1 VARASCGRRSP
12 GPVACRSF
20 RPALTLW
27 SSAQR
32 LAVALAVAAAGV
44 APPPGDAAE
53 GATAARAAQAEREL
67 TVMTFN
73 VWYGGVQVDFRQ
85 VARSIR
91 AAGAD
96 VVGVQEPEGNL
107 HRLATVAG
115 LPYVDE
121 SLHMISRY
129 PLFAVEREG
138 VRLAYAALDLDH
150 VVALGNVHLTCCPY
164 GPEEAGAGKSAEEVL
179 ELERSLRLPEI
190 RPYLRSLRPLAGR
203 GVPTFLTGDF
213 NSPSHLDWTEAVARA
228 RPQRVPYPLVWPVS
242 TALARAG
249 FRDSYRE
256 AHPDP
261 VATPGFT
268 WTPGT
273 PPPRTRRRETLDRID
288 WVLAAGPAR
297 TLAARLVGE
306 TGGPDVEVGVQGY
319 GSDHR
324 AMASTFAVSPATAP
338 PLVSA
343 EPRVVTRGR
352 RVSVRYTR
360 TAGGPGRQIGIL
372 RGSSRRP
379 VMSIPIFDGADHL
392 AAYFGTAPLSPGAYR
407 AALLRGDGGV
417 AATYRFWVEAPGTR
431 PSIRT
436 ARRSYRR
443 GRPIRLSWKGAPA
456 NKLDWIGIY
465 AAGESDLYQYLGFKY
480 TGARPSGRMSFTRA
494 DLGALRPGRYRA
506 TLMLDDGYSVLA
518 QARFRVR

>member
-1 VARASCGRRSP
+1 
-12 GPVACRSF
+12 
-20 RPALTLW
+20 
-27 SSAQR
+27 
-32 LAVALAVAAAGV
+32 
-44 APPPGDAAE
+44 
-53 GATAARAAQAEREL
+53 
-67 TVMTFN
+67 
-73 VWYGGVQVDFRQ
+73 
-85 VARSIR
+85 
-91 AAGAD
+91 
-96 VVGVQEPEGNL
+96 
-107 HRLATVAG
+107 
-115 LPYVDE
+115 
-121 SLHMISRY
+121 
-129 PLFAVEREG
+129 
-138 VRLAYAALDLDH
+138 
-150 VVALGNVHLTCCPY
+150 
-164 GPEEAGAGKSAEEVL
+164 
-179 ELERSLRLPEI
+179 
-190 RPYLRSLRPLAGR
+190 
-203 GVPTFLTGDF
+203 
-213 NSPSHLDWTEAVARA
+213 VARA

-324 AMASTFAVSPATAP
+324 AMASTFAVIPAAAP

-343 EPRVVTRGR
+343 QPHVVTRGR

-360 TAGGPGRQIGIL
+360 TAAGPGRQIGIL

-392 AAYFGTAPLSPGAYR
+392 TAYFGTAPLRPGAYR
-407 AALLRGDGGV
+407 AALLRGNGGV
-417 AATYRFWVEAPGTR
+417 AATSRFWVEAPGTR

-506 TLMLDDGYSVLA
+506 TLMLDDGYTVLA